1 MRCMSIDADDAN
13 AVGKNSGF
21 PLEHVM
27 LRNYFPHWEVTVNRH
42 PDQPVAPDE
51 RLPWGQTVAV
61 GMQHV
66 VAMFGA
72 TVIAPLIMGFDPNVT
87 ILMSGIGTLIFFVIV
102 GGRVPSYL
110 GSSFAFIGSVVAVT
124 SYGGHGANPALPIA
138 LGGIIVCGALYA
150 LIGLVVM
157 AAGTRWIEH
166 VMPPVVTGAVVSVL
180 GLNLAG
186 VAVKGVSHNLF
197 DGIFALVTI
206 VLIMA
211 VAVRA
216 KGLSQ
221 RLMLLLGVAA
231 AYVLYAIAT
240 NALGLG
246 TPIDFGPVATAKW
259 LGFPK
264 FASPFFSSHASLMMA
279 PIAIILVAENLGHVK
294 AVGAITGRN
303 LDAYAGRAFLGDGL
317 ATMLSGASGGTGVT
331 TYAENI
337 GVMAVTKIYSSLTF
351 VVAALV
357 AILLGFSPKFGAL
370 ILTIP
375 SAIMGGVS
383 TVVFGLIAVA
393 GVRIWMSNKVDL
405 SSNRNLIVGATIF
418 ILGTGDFTLNFFGF
432 SLGGIGT
439 ATFGGIALHAIAR
452 ALTRK
457 LEEVGSSDTAGNQA
471 LPTFEAASSTSS
483 Q

>member
-1 MRCMSIDADDAN
+1 
-13 AVGKNSGF
+13 
-21 PLEHVM
+21 M
-27 LRNYFPHWEVTVNRH
+27 LRDYFPHWDVPVNRH
-42 PDQPVAPDE
+42 PDQPIAPDE
-51 RLPWGQTVAV
+51 RLPWGQTIAM

-72 TVIAPLIMGFDPNVT
+72 TVIAPLIMGFDPNVA
-87 ILMSGIGTLIFFVIV
+87 ILMSGVGTLLFFVIV

-124 SYGGHGANPALPIA
+124 GYAGHGINPSLPVA
-138 LGGIIVCGALYA
+138 LGGIIVCGILYS
-150 LIGLVVM
+150 LIGLLVM
-157 AAGTRWIEH
+157 AVGTRWIER

-186 VAVKGVSHNLF
+186 VAVKGISTNLF
-197 DGIFALVTI
+197 DGLFALVTI
-206 VLIMA
+206 VLITA

-221 RLMLLLGVAA
+221 RLMLLLGVFA
-231 AYVLYAIAT
+231 AYVLYAIVT
-240 NALGLG
+240 NGLG
-246 TPIDFGPVATAKW
+246 FGKQIDFSVVANAAW
-259 LGFPK
+259 IGLPK
-264 FASPFFSSHASLMMA
+264 FSSPTFSSHAALMMA

-303 LDAYAGRAFLGDGL
+303 LDSYAGRAFLGDGL
-317 ATMLSGASGGTGVT
+317 ATMLSGAVGGTGVT

-375 SAIMGGVS
+375 AAIMGGVS
-383 TVVFGLIAVA
+383 VVVFGLIAVA
-393 GVRIWMSNKVDL
+393 GVRIWINHHVDL
-405 SSNRNLIVGATIF
+405 SSSRNLIVGATIF
-418 ILGTGDFTLNFFGF
+418 ILGTGDFTLKFFGF

-439 ATFGGIALHAIAR
+439 ATFGGIALHAIAC
-452 ALTRK
+452 ALTREK
-457 LEEVGSSDTAGNQA
+457 TEPVAKVHPDEHVIHSL
-471 LPTFEAASSTSS
+471 
-483 Q
+483 